1 MKGVVLHGGYGT
13 KRRPLTHTGPK
24 QLIPAANKP
33 ISQHVL
39 KFRAFANVYRLLTL
53 LKKQV
58 NQLSE
63 DVAIALT
70 DFNEDFQWFLRSRE
84 ELLLKYEDKWVAVYS
99 KKVLDSDKNLTTL
112 VKRLKTKGFKPE
124 QMLIQFVSKEPIEA
138 IL

>member
-1 MKGVVLHGGYGT
+1 
-13 KRRPLTHTGPK
+13 
-24 QLIPAANKP
+24 
-33 ISQHVL
+33 
-39 KFRAFANVYRLLTL
+39 
-53 LKKQV
+53 V

-84 ELLLKYEDKWVAVYS
+84 QLLLKYGDRWVAIYN

-112 VKRLKTKGFKPE
+112 VKRLKIKGFKPE
-124 QMLIQFVSKEPIEA
+124 QMLIQFISKEPIEA

>member
-1 MKGVVLHGGYGT
+1 
-13 KRRPLTHTGPK
+13 
-24 QLIPAANKP
+24 
-33 ISQHVL
+33 
-39 KFRAFANVYRLLTL
+39 
-53 LKKQV
+53 V

-84 ELLLKYEDKWVAVYS
+84 QLLPKYEDKWVAIYN

-124 QMLIQFVSKEPIEA
+124 QMLIQFLSKKPIEA

>member
-1 MKGVVLHGGYGT
+1 M
-13 KRRPLTHTGPK
+13 
-24 QLIPAANKP
+24 
-33 ISQHVL
+33 
-39 KFRAFANVYRLLTL
+39 
-53 LKKQV
+53 
-58 NQLSE
+58 SE

-84 ELLLKYEDKWVAVYS
+84 ELLSKYEDKWVAIYS
-99 KKVLDSDKNLTTL
+99 KKVLDSDENLTTL